1 MVVSAPFL
9 DIDTPFQQ
17 CIMRTY
23 IESPTNWT
31 CGELRHGSARRRTQL
46 GRSRADTIRIGLSG
60 APKRRISTEPDL
72 QQAGAGQTKSKWD
85 GEEHAAEPH
94 GAGPSWAGAGR
105 TESESERS
113 PQTLRIS
120 TEPVLQGLG
129 RSRADQVRGRTEPDS
144 DGADLQALRISTEP
158 DLHQAGAG
166 QTEAAAAAAAATAA
180 AASSSS

>member
-1 MVVSAPFL
+1 
-9 DIDTPFQQ
+9 
-17 CIMRTY
+17 MRTY

-31 CGELRHGSARRRTQL
+31 CGELRQGSARRRTHL
-46 GRSRADTIRIGLSG
+46 GRSRADTVRIGLSG
-60 APKRRISTEPDL
+60 APKRWISTEPDL
-72 QQAGAGQTKSKWD
+72 QQAGAGQIKSKWD
-85 GEEHAAEPH
+85 GAEHAAEPH
-94 GAGPSWAGAGR
+94 GAGPSWAGAER

-113 PQTLRIS
+113 PQTLRIN

-129 RSRADQVRGRTEPDS
+129 RSRADQLEVRWRTEPDSDGVRWRTEPDS